1 MKSYIWYTLNHLAL
15 AGLLIYIDLAND
27 KKIMG
32 IYDTKLGDLEGW
44 LGAQWWS
51 SEFHLQCVPSG
62 LFSMENHL

>member
-1 MKSYIWYTLNHLAL
+1 MVFFQWSYLAL
-15 AGLLIYIDLAND
+15 VGLLIYIALAND

-32 IYDTKLGDLEGW
+32 IYDSKLGDLEGW